1 MKNRNYIVR
10 ILPILLFA
18 NLFFSRAAFS
28 QNAKHKSTATT
39 AKNVAQKM
47 PQKYFFQLIDS
58 IAAFELND
66 ATAFKHADLQKK
78 YHNTFL
84 SYIKDSVATETVGIS
99 SLAYYRITLKN
110 GTVWNGDIYWND
122 KKSYI
127 IFTLDGKKYVNTFT
141 RDGVSQIK
149 SIFKL

>member
-1 MKNRNYIVR
+1 MKNRNYIVG
-10 ILPILLFA
+10 ILPVLLLV
-18 NLFFSRAAFS
+18 NLFFSRAIYG
-28 QNAKHKSTATT
+28 QTVKNKSAAT
-39 AKNVAQKM
+39 AKTVAQKL

-78 YHNTFL
+78 YHDTFL
-84 SYIKDSVATETVGIS
+84 SYIKDSIATEIPGVKS
-99 SLAYYRITLKN
+99 WAYYRITLAN
-110 GTVWNGDIYWND
+110 GHVWNGDIYWND

-127 IFTLDGKKYVNTFT
+127 IFTIDGKKYVNTFS
-141 RDGVSQIK
+141 RDGVLQIK